1 MTDDGTAAAGR
12 PPRLGIPFDE
22 AARHVEHLGFL
33 DVNGTAP
40 QAPGGSNLVVALRER
55 PTLVHFDP
63 ERVEH
68 WVAEGGRGRLAEIS
82 RKPSV
87 PPERRFL
94 WGTIKVFDRLEV
106 FNSFLT
112 FGGTVR
118 VVERDSA
125 TMLVVFSSHA
135 PILRSTGHSQ
145 AVDLSTG
152 EVGAFFARMMIPID
166 FTPGAEAR
174 ITASAP
180 MAIYAAFHA
189 SMEARFDAS
198 EELRASHPAFAAW
211 CRRERRRLAALF
223 GPDWEAGR
231 ALATELG
238 LAGR

>member
-1 MTDDGTAAAGR
+1 MTLDATVPGR
-12 PPRLGIPFDE
+12 PPRLGISFDE

-33 DVNGTAP
+33 DVNGTSP
-40 QAPGGSNLVVALRER
+40 QAPGGANLVVALRER
-55 PTLVHFDP
+55 PTLTHFDP

-68 WVAEGGRGRLAEIS
+68 WVAAGGRGRPAEVT
-82 RKPSV
+82 RTTAV
-87 PPERRFL
+87 PLERPFS
-94 WGTIKVFDRLEV
+94 WGTIRVMDRLEV

-118 VVERDSA
+118 AVARDPA
-125 TMLVVFSSHA
+125 TTLVVLSSHA

-145 AVDLSTG
+145 GVDLSTG

-166 FTPGAEAR
+166 FTPGAETR
-174 ITASAP
+174 IAESPP
-180 MAIYAAFHA
+180 MAVYAAFHA
-189 SMEARFDAS
+189 SMQARFGAS

-211 CRRERRRLAALF
+211 CHRERRRLAGSF

-238 LAGR
+238 LATP